1 MTGGWGREKRSLSSS
16 AWNQRWRTEG
26 ERGWSDRRMRKTISK
41 NEEDE
46 DKDVCCCS
54 EDILSVDSCKH
65 WIRVNRSA
73 EIHSVI
79 WSLVIQ
85 STFFF
90 FSSRNSNIWTG
101 YLLQKEQ
108 NCSWNIHVLRF
119 LNTLGFISSLK
130 MWGNVCRTNMR
141 QKKQEEQD
149 ADHLLNVDPL
159 TVVPI
164 FKTNEKTTKI
174 WPKKCRSVRMRRRM
188 RRGDVLFLYILK
200 QEYVIIMLECID
212 FLLKW

>member
-26 ERGWSDRRMRKTISK
+26 EWGWSDRRMRKTISK

-164 FKTNEKTTKI
+164 FKTNEK
-174 WPKKCRSVRMRRRM
+174 
-188 RRGDVLFLYILK
+188 
-200 QEYVIIMLECID
+200 IIKSDQKNADLWGWGGGWGGVMCFFFI
-212 FLLKW
+212 F